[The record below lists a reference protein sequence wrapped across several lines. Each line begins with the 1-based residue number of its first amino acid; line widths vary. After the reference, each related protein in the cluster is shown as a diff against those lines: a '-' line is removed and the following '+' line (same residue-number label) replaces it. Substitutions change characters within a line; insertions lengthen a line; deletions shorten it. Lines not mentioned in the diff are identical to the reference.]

1 MNLGIG
7 KKVKEL
13 RLAKGLTLKD
23 IAAAT
28 GLSVAYLSQFERGQT
43 LITVESLD
51 SVAEALG
58 VKLTYFIGAP
68 TASGDPVLRKYQRRV
83 DLADESNYVH
93 YNLSNIENESSFLP
107 RYIELLPLKTGG
119 GESLAYPHEGEEFVY
134 VLKGVLTLWVNHIE
148 YQLNAGD
155 CAHYS
160 STLPHKWVNNT
171 PSTVQ
176 LLAINTINFYTQEK
190 SKRIR

>member
-13 RLAKGLTLKD
+13 RLTKGLTLKD

-43 LITVESLD
+43 LITVESLN
-51 SVAEALG
+51 SVAEALN
-58 VKLTYFIGAP
+58 VTLTYFIGSP
-68 TASGDPVLRKYQRRV
+68 KGSGDPIVRKYQRQV
-83 DLADESNYVH
+83 DLTDESNYVH

-107 RYIELLPLKTGG
+107 RYIELLPLKTDGD
-119 GESLAYPHEGEEFVY
+119 ESLAYPHEGEEFVY
-134 VLKGVLTLWVNHIE
+134 VLGGILTLWVNHTE
-148 YQLNAGD
+148 YQLNIGD

-160 STLPHKWVNNT
+160 STLPHKWINNT

-190 SKRIR
+190 NN